1 MTEGAK
7 NLMLSR
13 GERNV
18 WDRPAYSG
26 PLSAYDRQR
35 WVGGAVGS
43 GLAIIG
49 ARRGGV
55 AGAALAALG
64 AALAIRAAAGRH
76 DLGIARD
83 WLDRASRR
91 SGWRAKDVVADASEE
106 SFPAS
111 DSPSWTPTAGAR
123 TNR

>member
-1 MTEGAK
+1 MTEVAK

-18 WDRPAYSG
+18 WEQPAYG
-26 PLSAYDRQR
+26 GLSAYDRQR
-35 WVGGAVGS
+35 WIGGAVGS

-49 ARRGGV
+49 ARRGGAV
-55 AGAALAALG
+55 GAAIAALG

-83 WLDRASRR
+83 WLDRAARR
-91 SGWRAKDVVADASEE
+91 RGWRAKDIVADASEE

-111 DSPSWTPTAGAR
+111 DSPAWTPTAGAKTR
-123 TNR
+123 R